1 MGPINP
7 PVILGQKA
15 LSKFRRVAGSQGSF
29 FFFSERRL
37 KKIADEVRSQSR
49 ADARLDFFHGFTPWI
64 LTKPQRPYMA
74 WSDCTF
80 RDYID
85 IFHRREQFS
94 PDDLDRIEQAEAAWL
109 KNARYVLFTSK
120 WAADR
125 AISHYALEACRVGS
139 VGIFG
144 EIEMPPHDDYAGGK
158 EFAFIST
165 NFRAKGGPTVLAAF
179 REVRK
184 VHPDASLVI
193 VGDAP
198 SNLAAES
205 GVSFAGF
212 LRKEVKDECQRLLQ
226 ILGRVRALVHPTKS
240 DISPLLLV
248 EAGYLG
254 CPVISSRKFGIPELV
269 EDGRTGLLLD
279 DPSQP
284 ANVASAMY
292 WMLEHTGEY
301 LQMREAP
308 GTTLVNCIPS
318 RNSSNACSVLCGKVS
333 PSKEWRR
340 NEGPVPRRNRP
351 GANVADAYAGPGP
364 PRTYSAGRAYGRS
377 VDAGSVAQAAG
388 AEAVAARFRRG

>member
-1 MGPINP
+1 MNAAAFSAISTLEPSCYVGPINP
-7 PVILGQKA
+7 PVILRQKA

-37 KKIADEVRSQSR
+37 KKIADEVHSQSR
-49 ADARLDFFHGFTPWI
+49 VNARLDFFHGFTPWI
-64 LTKPQRPYMA
+64 LTKPQRAYVA

-94 PDDLDRIEQAEAAWL
+94 SDDLTRIEQAEAAWL
-109 KNARYVLFTSK
+109 KNARYALFTSR

-125 AISHYALEACRVGS
+125 AISHYALHACRVGS

-144 EIEMPPHDDYAGGK
+144 EIEMPPRDDYAGGK
-158 EFAFIST
+158 EFAFVST
-165 NFRAKGGPTVLAAF
+165 NFQAKGGPTVLSAF

-184 VHPDASLVI
+184 VHTDASLII

-198 SNLAAES
+198 SDLGAES
-205 GVSFAGF
+205 GVRFAGF
-212 LRKEVKDECQRLLQ
+212 LRKEVQGEYQRFLR
-226 ILGRVRALVHPTKS
+226 ILGRARALVHPTRS
-240 DISPLLLV
+240 DISPLLLL

-284 ANVASAMY
+284 AMVISAMR
-292 WMLEHTGEY
+292 WMLEHNGEY
-301 LQMREAP
+301 RQMREAAW
-308 GTTLVNCIPS
+308 
-318 RNSSNACSVLCGKVS
+318 SNARELYSKRKFEQRLLTFVREIS
-333 PSKEWRR
+333 PLK
-340 NEGPVPRRNRP
+340 
-351 GANVADAYAGPGP
+351 
-364 PRTYSAGRAYGRS
+364 
-377 VDAGSVAQAAG
+377 
-388 AEAVAARFRRG
+388 